1 MARQHVIMKA
11 VSAVA
16 VVIGAAASP
25 HVARALTV
33 PIDESAIVQ
42 TSAPIGS
49 VMVGNPSIA
58 DVTVVDARRVAVLGR
73 SYGMTNLIVLDRMG
87 RPIMQQRVSVAPAQ
101 SGRVSL
107 YRGPLVHNFACSPRC
122 ERTPMPGEEKGS
134 AYEPYSTAYKDY
146 DQRAKSDA
154 TPSGSSAPLGPGG

>member
-1 MARQHVIMKA
+1 MARQHIIMRA
-11 VSAVA
+11 ASALA
-16 VVIGAAASP
+16 VVIGAAAAAQ
-25 HVARALTV
+25 VAQALTV
-33 PIDESAIVQ
+33 PVDESAIVR
-42 TSAPIGS
+42 TTAPIGS
-49 VMVGNPSIA
+49 VMVSNPSIA

-107 YRGPLVHNFACSPRC
+107 YRGPLVYNFGCSPRC
-122 ERTPMPGEEKGS
+122 ERTPMPGEEKS
-134 AYEPYSTAYKDY
+134 VYESFASSYKDY

-154 TPSGSSAPLGPGG
+154 TPSGSSSPLGPGG

>member
-1 MARQHVIMKA
+1 MARQYIERA
-11 VSAVA
+11 AALA
-16 VVIGAAASP
+16 VVVATAAAP

-33 PIDESAIVQ
+33 PIDESAMV
-42 TSAPIGS
+42 TTTAPIGS

-107 YRGPLVHNFACSPRC
+107 YRGPLVYNFACSPRC
-122 ERTPMPGEEKGS
+122 ERTPMPGEEKGA
-134 AYEPYSTAYKDY
+134 AYEPYATGFKDY
-146 DQRAKSDA
+146 DERAKSDA
-154 TPSGSSAPLGPGG
+154 APPSGGGSPLGAGG

>member
-1 MARQHVIMKA
+1 MARPYIMRA
-11 VSAVA
+11 ASALAA
-16 VVIGAAASP
+16 VVAIAAP
-25 HVARALTV
+25 CVAWALTV

-42 TSAPIGS
+42 TRAPIGS

-58 DVTVVDARRVAVLGR
+58 DVTVIDARRVAVLGR

-107 YRGPLVHNFACSPRC
+107 YRGPLVYNFACSPRC

-134 AYEPYSTAYKDY
+134 AYEPYSTGFKDY
-146 DQRAKSDA
+146 DERAKSDA
-154 TPSGSSAPLGPGG
+154 AAPSGGASPLGAAR